1 MKHILLLLS
10 LASICV
16 SSQAQQT
23 FPVNG
28 VQNTSPIVYAFTN
41 ATIVMDPE
49 NILTNATL
57 IVKDKYIESIG
68 TTITIPQGAVVVN
81 LKGKYIYPG
90 LIDGFTTY
98 GMPDAPKGK
107 GGEDPQF
114 VSGKKGA
121 FGWNEAVKP
130 EISAKE
136 LFSVNDKKAD
146 ELRKLGFTT
155 VVSLQKDGIVR
166 GSSVVVNLANTRE
179 NELFVSNRASS
190 NLSFN
195 KGSSTQDFPSSQMGA
210 IALIRQTYL
219 DAQWYKTNRNK
230 VDENISLDAFNEQ
243 RNLPVVFE
251 VDDVL
256 EVLRA
261 DRVGDEFAQQYI
273 IKGAGDEYQR
283 VEEVKKTGAT
293 LIIPINFPKAYDVED
308 PDMAMQIGLAEM
320 KHWELAPSNPAALEK
335 AGVPFMITA
344 TAAKDQNEFWK
355 NMRLAVEY
363 GLSEK
368 QALRALTVTPAQTF
382 KVADKVGMLRK
393 GYYANFIITSDKLFG
408 KKTEIL
414 ENWVQGQK
422 FSYGD
427 VNQKDLRGTYD
438 LTVGGNL
445 FLQLKLSGEAK
456 TLEANVVFADTA
468 KKSKATLTL
477 SNDLVTLF
485 FDSKDK
491 ENKGD
496 IRLSG
501 YIAGANFEGAG
512 ELPNGKKVSWKA
524 VYKEAYKAPKEKT
537 DSNKY
542 VLKTGKT
549 IYPFTA
555 YGSTNLPKQERTL
568 IKNTT
573 VWTNE
578 AQGRLE
584 GADVLIDGGKI
595 VLIGRNLPS
604 AGVAK
609 TIDGTNKHLTA
620 GIIDEHSHIAISKGV
635 NDIQTVS
642 SEVRIGDVLNS
653 EDVNIYRQLAGGV
666 TTSHLLHGSAN
677 AIGGQTALI
686 KLRWGK
692 SPQEL
697 KFAGADGFIKFALGE
712 NVKQSNWGDRNTT
725 RFPQTRMGVEQ
736 VYIDAFTRAKEYQKA
751 LYASPS
757 GTRRDL
763 ELDALLE
770 ILNKKRF
777 ITCHSYVQ
785 SEINML
791 MHVADSMGFTVNTFT
806 HILEGYKVAD
816 KMKKHGAAASTFSDW
831 WAYKFE
837 VIDAIPYNAALMQQ
851 VGLNVAIN
859 SDDAEMARRLNQE
872 AAKIVKYG
880 NVSEEDAL
888 KMVTLNPAKMLH
900 IDNKVGSIKVGKDAD
915 LVIWNNHPLSV
926 YAKPEKTFVDGIAY
940 FDAER
945 DVQLREEMHKERAR
959 LIQKMMEAKLRG
971 EKTQKPGLSAERQY
985 HCDTYDDEAV
995 AR

>member
-1 MKHILLLLS
+1 MQRIFILLS
-10 LASICV
+10 MAFSITIGY
-16 SSQAQQT
+16 AQET

-28 VQNTSPIVYAFTN
+28 VQDKKPIVYAFTN

-49 NILTNATL
+49 NTLQNGTL
-57 IVKDKYIESIG
+57 IVKGKYIESIG
-68 TTITIPQGAVVVN
+68 NAITIPQGAVVVD

-107 GGEDPQF
+107 PADEPQF
-114 VSGKKGA
+114 TSNKKGA
-121 FGWNEAVKP
+121 FNWNEAVKP
-130 EISAKE
+130 EIAGKN
-136 LFSVNDKKAD
+136 LFLANDKKAED
-146 ELRKLGFTT
+146 WRKLGFGSVLT
-155 VVSLQKDGIVR
+155 LQRDGIVR
-166 GSSVVVNLANTRE
+166 GTSVMVNLANARE
-179 NELFVSNRASS
+179 NEVFVNSRTTA

-195 KGSSTQDFPSSQMGA
+195 KGSSPQDFPSSQMGC

-219 DAQWYKTNRNK
+219 DGQWYKNNRTK

-243 RNLPVVFE
+243 RSLPTIFE
-251 VDDVL
+251 VEDVL
-256 EVLRA
+256 EVMRA
-261 DRVGDEFAQQYI
+261 DAIGDEFGQQYI

-283 VEEVKKTGAT
+283 VADIKKTGAT
-293 LIIPINFPKAYDVED
+293 LIIPINFPKAFDVED
-308 PDMAMQIGLAEM
+308 PDNAMNVTLTEM

-335 AGVPFMITA
+335 AGIPFMITA
-344 TAAKDQNEFWK
+344 GGKDQGDFWK
-355 NMRLAVEY
+355 NMRLAIDY

-393 GYYANFIITSDKLFG
+393 GYFANFIISSEKLFS

-422 FSYGD
+422 YSYGD
-427 VNQKDLRGTYD
+427 INQKDVRGTYD
-438 LTVGGNL
+438 LTIGG
-445 FLQLKLSGEAK
+445 FTTQLKVTGEAK
-456 TLEANVVFADTA
+456 SPEATVIYPDTA
-468 KKSKATLTL
+468 KKAKVTLSLRNDLATLY
-477 SNDLVTLF
+477 F
-485 FDSKDK
+485 ESKDK
-491 ENKGD
+491 TLKGD

-501 YIAGANFEGAG
+501 YLNGTTLEGTG
-512 ELPNGKKVSWKA
+512 ELPDGKKVSWKA
-524 VYKEAYKAPKEKT
+524 IYKEAYKAAKEKT

-542 VLKTGKT
+542 SLKTGKVT
-549 IYPFTA
+549 YPFTG
-555 YGSTNLPKQERTL
+555 YGFNELPKQERYL

-578 AQGRLE
+578 AQGKLE
-584 GADVLIDGGKI
+584 NTDVLIDGGRI
-595 VLIGRNLPS
+595 AAIGKKLA
-604 AGVAK
+604 AGDVK

-653 EDVNIYRQLAGGV
+653 EDINIYRQLAGGV

-677 AIGGQTALI
+677 PIGGQTALI
-686 KLRWGK
+686 KLRWGQA
-692 SPQEL
+692 PQEL
-697 KFAGADGFIKFALGE
+697 KYKGADGFIKFALGE
-712 NVKQSNWGDRNTT
+712 NVKQSNWGDRNVT

-736 VYIDAFTRAKEYQKA
+736 VYLDAFGRAKEYQKA
-751 LYASPS
+751 LYNNPT

-763 ELDALLE
+763 ELDALVE
-770 ILNKKRF
+770 ILNDKRF

-791 MHVADSMGFTVNTFT
+791 LHVADSMKFNVNTFT

-816 KMKKHGAAASTFSDW
+816 KMKAHNVNASTFADW

-837 VIDAIPYNAALMQQ
+837 VIDAIPYNAALMAQQ
-851 VGLNVAIN
+851 GLNVGIN

-872 AAKIVKYG
+872 AAKTVKYG
-880 NVSEEDAL
+880 EVSEEDAL
-888 KMVTLNPAKMLH
+888 KMVTLNPAKMMH

-915 LVIWNNHPLSV
+915 VVLWNEHPLSV
-926 YAKPEKTFVDGIAY
+926 YAKPEKTFVDGIPY
-940 FDAER
+940 YDAER
-945 DVQLREEMHKERAR
+945 DVQLREEIKTERAR

-971 EKTQKPGLSAERQY
+971 EKTQKPGLSVAKQY
-985 HCDTYDDEAV
+985 TCDTYDDEAK
-995 AR
+995 